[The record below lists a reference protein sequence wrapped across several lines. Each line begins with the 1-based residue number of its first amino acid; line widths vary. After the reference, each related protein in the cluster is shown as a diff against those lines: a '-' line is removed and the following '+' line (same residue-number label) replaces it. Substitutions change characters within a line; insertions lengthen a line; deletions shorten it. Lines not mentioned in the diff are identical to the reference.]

1 MANNGGVVKTWT
13 ANNASSV
20 TGTYADWYSTGD
32 TEWIIEVTGTTSI
45 MTITSLG
52 QLHREEI
59 VQSLHLNAFVLV
71 GNLCVDHVPLADG
84 IQILRNGSIFNWVH

>member
-1 MANNGGVVKTWT
+1 M
-13 ANNASSV
+13 
-20 TGTYADWYSTGD
+20 
-32 TEWIIEVTGTTSI
+32 TGTTSI

-59 VQSLHLNAFVLV
+59 VQTLHLNAFVLV

-84 IQILRNGSIFNWVH
+84 IQINCMESILEMMQTQMTEQKLQHTSGIAQFMVWLGLL